1 MEIKKLALYDV
12 HKRAG
17 AKIVEFAGFWMPI
30 QYEGILNEHRKVRNS
45 VGLFDVSHM
54 GEFIVK
60 GRNAVEFL
68 QSVTINDVSKL
79 AEFQVQY
86 SALCYENA
94 GIVDDLLIYRFPD
107 YFLVVVNASNIEKDF
122 DWMQKHLMPGVD
134 FKNLSDEYAL
144 LAIQGRNSLP
154 TLQKLTNVHLNE
166 IPYYW
171 LANGEVAG
179 VKCYISR
186 TGYTG
191 ELGYEIGFPPEY
203 AEKIWMALMD
213 AGREFNIAPIG
224 RAARDTLRLEMKYCL
239 YGNDID
245 ATTNPLEAGLGWIT
259 KLKKGNFVGREAL
272 LRVKEQGIPRKLV
285 GIVLEENGIP
295 RHGYPIYKNG
305 SRIGE
310 VTSGTMSP
318 MLQQG
323 IAMGYVK
330 TEHSEIGS
338 PVEIESRGKHLPA
351 RVVETPFYKIPY

>member
-1 MEIKKLALYDV
+1 LEIKKLALYDV

-122 DWMQKHLMPGVD
+122 DWMQKNLMPGVD
-134 FKNLSDEYAL
+134 FKNLSAEYAL
-144 LAIQGRNSLP
+144 LAIQGRNSMP

-166 IPYYW
+166 IPYYS

-224 RAARDTLRLEMKYCL
+224 LAARDTLRLEMKYCL

-259 KLKKGNFVGREAL
+259 KLKKDNFVGREAL

-285 GIVLEENGIP
+285 GIVLEQNGVP

-305 SRIGE
+305 ARIGE

-330 TEHSEIGS
+330 TEYSEIGCQ
-338 PVEIESRGKHLPA
+338 VEIEIRGKHLPA